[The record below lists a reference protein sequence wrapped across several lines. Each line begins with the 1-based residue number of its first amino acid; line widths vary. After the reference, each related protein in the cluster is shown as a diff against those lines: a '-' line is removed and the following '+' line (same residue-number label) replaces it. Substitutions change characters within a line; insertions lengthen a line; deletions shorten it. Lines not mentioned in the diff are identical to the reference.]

1 MMLAGPAVGRAV
13 AAGATCWAVLF
24 GGAAFAVAESAPNCT
39 AANLARI
46 SSGVSNATADYLTA
60 NNEVNTFFTS
70 LKGQDSE
77 MLRANVETYLNAN
90 LQVKDDLQ
98 GIRQPLAEFETRC
111 S

>member
-1 MMLAGPAVGRAV
+1 MMHAGPAVGRAV
-13 AAGATCWAVLF
+13 AAGAACCAVLF
-24 GGAAFAVAESAPNCT
+24 GGAAIAVAEPAPNCT

-46 SSGVSNATADYLTA
+46 SSGVSSATADYLTA
-60 NNEVNTFFTS
+60 NPGVDAFFTS

-90 LQVKDDLQ
+90 LGVKDDLQ

-111 S
+111 L